1 MNMNKIVGLLGILVL
16 LLGGCSQ
23 MQTYTDHVLP
33 PVFEGGQGANDWL
46 GDLHNTHG
54 LTNSELQDVLED
66 WDQAYRDNPVISNR
80 LRLAL
85 LLAAGDEAVRDRG
98 RARELLDGINTAPLD
113 TGEQELVS
121 LLQQFLTEHEEDT
134 GKISV
139 LSKQVRDQG
148 RRIEE
153 LEQQQRDLT
162 TIEQSIQQREK
173 SAGE

>member
-1 MNMNKIVGLLGILVL
+1 MNMKRLAGLLGVLV

-23 MQTYTDHVLP
+23 LQPYTNRVLP

-46 GDLHNTHG
+46 GELHNTRG
-54 LTNSELQDVLED
+54 LTKSELQDVLEA
-66 WDQAYRDNPVISNR
+66 WDQAYRDNPITNNR

-85 LLAAGDEAVRDRG
+85 LLTAGDKAVRDRG
-98 RARELLDGINTAPLD
+98 RARKLLDGFNSAALGS
-113 TGEQELVS
+113 GEQELVMI
-121 LLQQFLTEHEEDT
+121 LQRFLAEHEEDR
-134 GKISV
+134 GEINV
-139 LSKQVRDQG
+139 LSKQVREQDQ
-148 RRIEE
+148 RIEE

>member
-1 MNMNKIVGLLGILVL
+1 MNMKRLAGLLGVLV

-23 MQTYTDHVLP
+23 MQPYTNRVLP

-46 GDLHNTHG
+46 GDLHNTRG
-54 LTNSELQDVLED
+54 LTKSELQDVLEA
-66 WDQAYRDNPVISNR
+66 WDEAFRDNPNTNNR

-85 LLAAGDEAVRDRG
+85 LLTAGDKAVRDRG
-98 RARELLDGINTAPLD
+98 RARKLLDGINSAALGP
-113 TGEQELVS
+113 GEQELVTI
-121 LLQQFLTEHEEDT
+121 LQRFLAKHEEDR
-134 GKISV
+134 GEINV
-139 LSKQVRDQG
+139 LSKQVREQAQ
-148 RRIEE
+148 RIEE

>member
-1 MNMNKIVGLLGILVL
+1 MNMKRLAGLLGVLV

-23 MQTYTDHVLP
+23 LQPYTNRVLP

-46 GDLHNTHG
+46 GELHNTRG
-54 LTNSELQDVLED
+54 LTKSELQDVLEA
-66 WDQAYRDNPVISNR
+66 WDQAYRDNPITNNR

-85 LLAAGDEAVRDRG
+85 LLTAGDKAVRDRG
-98 RARELLDGINTAPLD
+98 RARKLLDGFNSAALGS
-113 TGEQELVS
+113 GEQELVMI
-121 LLQQFLTEHEEDT
+121 LQQFLAEHEEDR
-134 GKISV
+134 GEINV
-139 LSKQVRDQG
+139 LSKQVSEQDQ
-148 RRIEE
+148 RIEE

>member
-1 MNMNKIVGLLGILVL
+1 MKRLAGLLGVLV

-23 MQTYTDHVLP
+23 LQPYTNRVLP

-46 GDLHNTHG
+46 GELHNTRG
-54 LTNSELQDVLED
+54 LTKSELQDVLEA
-66 WDQAYRDNPVISNR
+66 WDQAYRDNPITNNR

-85 LLAAGDEAVRDRG
+85 LLTAGDKAVRDRG
-98 RARELLDGINTAPLD
+98 RARKLLDGFNSAALGS
-113 TGEQELVS
+113 GEQELVMI
-121 LLQQFLTEHEEDT
+121 LQRFLAEHEEDR
-134 GKISV
+134 GEINV
-139 LSKQVRDQG
+139 LSKQVREQDQ
-148 RRIEE
+148 RIEE